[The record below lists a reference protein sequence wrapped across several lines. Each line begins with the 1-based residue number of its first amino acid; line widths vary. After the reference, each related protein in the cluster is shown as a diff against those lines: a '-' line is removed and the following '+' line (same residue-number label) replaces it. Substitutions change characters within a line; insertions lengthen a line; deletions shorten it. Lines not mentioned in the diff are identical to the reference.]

1 MKIAIAFAAM
11 IALTA
16 AGNLLLKTGAMQG
29 AAGGAPW
36 LALLNWRVVGGVTSF
51 GAAAFVY
58 VLVLR
63 WLPLSVAQSFAE
75 TPFIATVAASVIFL
89 HERISIGQR
98 IGIFLIAFGIAT
110 VAGFSE

>member
-11 IALTA
+11 IVLTA
-16 AGNLLLKTGAMQG
+16 TANLLLKTGAMQG
-29 AAGGAPW
+29 TAGGTPW
-36 LALLNWRVVGGVTSF
+36 LALLNWRVFAGVGSF

-63 WLPLSVAQSFAE
+63 WLPLSVAQSFAAAQ
-75 TPFIATVAASVIFL
+75 FIATVLASVIFL
-89 HERISIGQR
+89 QERISPGQW

-110 VAGFSE
+110 VAWFSE